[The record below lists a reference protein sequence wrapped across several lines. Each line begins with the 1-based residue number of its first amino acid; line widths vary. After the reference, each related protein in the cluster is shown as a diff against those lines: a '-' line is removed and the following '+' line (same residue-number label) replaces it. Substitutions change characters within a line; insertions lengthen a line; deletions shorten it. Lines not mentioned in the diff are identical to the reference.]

1 LVTIDGQ
8 DYTGG
13 GFGNEESCT
22 LELSPGDAPVA
33 VIQFSAQPIEGNYV
47 NGIVYTQNDLPVQNR
62 LNVFDVS
69 NAGLVLKTDVFVDEK
84 IDALYRIDACRDINN
99 DGYDDVVLLQ
109 NAGSGGEPTNTRAE
123 PIVYLNDQENHLV
136 RLDLTGIPL
145 VDKRDDYLVHGFLA
159 DMNGDAIEDLIWFRQ
174 SRPRINATDLDPNT
188 RNFIRV
194 HFGLKNLQELGSQ

>member
-1 LVTIDGQ
+1 M
-8 DYTGG
+8 
-13 GFGNEESCT
+13 
-22 LELSPGDAPVA
+22 
-33 VIQFSAQPIEGNYV
+33 
-47 NGIVYTQNDLPVQNR
+47 
-62 LNVFDVS
+62 
-69 NAGLVLKTDVFVDEK
+69 
-84 IDALYRIDACRDINN
+84 
-99 DGYDDVVLLQ
+99 
-109 NAGSGGEPTNTRAE
+109 
-123 PIVYLNDQENHLV
+123 

>member
-1 LVTIDGQ
+1 MKIKPALWSVFFCPLLLTRKKMHAIGLPN
-8 DYTGG
+8 
-13 GFGNEESCT
+13 FSCH
-22 LELSPGDAPVA
+22 S
-33 VIQFSAQPIEGNYV
+33 
-47 NGIVYTQNDLPVQNR
+47 
-62 LNVFDVS
+62 
-69 NAGLVLKTDVFVDEK
+69 
-84 IDALYRIDACRDINN
+84 